1 MKRPTGKG
9 VTLQRGD
16 AGFDAAV
23 LGTSFSG
30 ADPGHRPKILVQ
42 ANSTEEVVAA
52 VLRAKRENLKI
63 SICSGGHSWAQNHIR
78 EGGMLI
84 DMGRFNKI
92 EIDPT
97 TRRAKVGP
105 GCWSIDLDHALKKHR
120 LFFPIAH
127 APDVCLGGFLL
138 QGGFGWNSR
147 ALGLGCENV
156 VGLDLVLAD
165 GTIVH
170 ASETENPDLYWAA
183 RGAGPGFF
191 AIVTRYHLKLH
202 TRPKVTAMVMQVFRM
217 KHMEEV
223 LSWAH
228 RVGPEVSPLV
238 EFQMVLTPEA
248 LGIRSPGIELIAPV
262 MASSWKEAREAT
274 AFVTR
279 SPVRSKASIALPMLP
294 ISTTIMSQIASRT
307 HFPPKM
313 HWCVDNMW
321 TNAPIENL
329 LPGLRKV
336 ADTLPPAPSHALWL
350 SWHPKA
356 PRQDMAF
363 SVEANNYFAAYG
375 EWKNAAD
382 NPKYENWAT
391 ERLTEM
397 AQHSAG
403 IQLADENL
411 ARRPARFLSEA
422 NAARLEQIRATRDPE
437 GRFQTYRGRP

>member
-9 VTLQRGD
+9 VTMLRGE
-16 AGFDAAV
+16 AGFDQAV

-30 ADPGHRPKILVQ
+30 ADPGHRPRVLVQ
-42 ANSTEEVVAA
+42 VNSNEDVVAA
-52 VLRAKRENLKI
+52 IRRAKRENLKV
-63 SICSGGHSWAQNHIR
+63 SICSGGHSWAQNHLR
-78 EGGMLI
+78 DGGMLI
-84 DMGRFNKI
+84 DMSRMNGI
-92 EIDPT
+92 EIDAAA
-97 TRRAKVGP
+97 RRAKVGP
-105 GCWSIDLDHALKKHR
+105 GCWSIDLDSALRKHR
-120 LFFPIAH
+120 LFFPVAH

-138 QGGFGWNSR
+138 HGGFGWNSR
-147 ALGLGCENV
+147 TLGLGCENV
-156 VGLDLVLAD
+156 TGLDIVLAD

-170 ASETENPDLYWAA
+170 ASAEENTDLYWAA

-191 AIVTRYHLKLH
+191 GVVLRYHLKLH
-202 TRPKVTAMVMQVFRM
+202 ARPKITAMVMQVFRM
-217 KHMEEV
+217 KHMEDV

-262 MASSWKEAREAT
+262 MAGSWKEAREAT
-274 AFVTR
+274 AFVSR
-279 SPVRSKASIALPMLP
+279 SLVRSKASIALPLLP
-294 ISTTIMSQIASRT
+294 ISTTIMSRIASRT
-307 HFPPKM
+307 HFPPRM

-321 TNAPIENL
+321 TNAPIDQL

-350 SWHPKA
+350 SWHPKT

-382 NPKYENWAT
+382 NPKYANWAT
-391 ERLTEM
+391 ERLSEM
-397 AQHSAG
+397 ASFSSG

-411 ARRPARFLSEA
+411 GRRPARFLTDE
-422 NAARLEQIRATRDPE
+422 NFARLEQIRSTRDPE
-437 GRFQTYRGRP
+437 GRFHTYMGRP